1 MKKFVSNAE
10 ISNNEGT
17 NAEIW
22 QNIFENKE
30 WGKYP
35 SETLIRFIARNFYN
49 VSDRKAINILEL
61 GLGTGT
67 NLWFCAREGFTLHR

>member
-1 MKKFVSNAE
+1 MPKE
-10 ISNNEGT
+10 LWEG
-17 NAEIW
+17 
-22 QNIFENKE
+22 IFSSRE

-61 GLGTGT
+61 GL
-67 NLWFCAREGFTLHR
+67 EQVQIYGFVLGRVLL